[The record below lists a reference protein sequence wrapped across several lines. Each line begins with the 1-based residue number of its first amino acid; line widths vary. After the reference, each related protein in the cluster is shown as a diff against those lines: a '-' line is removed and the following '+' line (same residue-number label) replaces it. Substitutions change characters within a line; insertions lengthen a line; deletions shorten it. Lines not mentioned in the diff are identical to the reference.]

1 MLRVSG
7 QSAHSWPDVRCRGAR
22 RLPWTPW
29 PVLPGVARTLA
40 AAWSRRA
47 GAWRGTGSPRQA
59 EQVGEW
65 WRREAR
71 RHPSSQGRAR
81 SSRALQLCYQRRAD
95 KFLSRLIQKGRL
107 AFFSCA
113 RGSCWMLRVVT
124 FFPPPPVLCPGGRK
138 RVAGYLCTAVC
149 TRWRGEGQG
158 AGNSPEPCLE
168 LKRGT
173 AVASAVESS
182 LRSWFLS

>member
-47 GAWRGTGSPRQA
+47 GAWRGTGSPRRA

-107 AFFSCA
+107 AFFFFFFM
-113 RGSCWMLRVVT
+113 RKGLVLIVT
-124 FFPPPPVLCPGGRK
+124 CCNFFFSSPVLCPGGRK
-138 RVAGYLCTAVC
+138 RVAG
-149 TRWRGEGQG
+149 
-158 AGNSPEPCLE
+158 
-168 LKRGT
+168 
-173 AVASAVESS
+173 
-182 LRSWFLS
+182 

>member
-47 GAWRGTGSPRQA
+47 GAWRCTGSPRRA

-95 KFLSRLIQKGRL
+95 KFLSRLTQKGRL

-124 FFPPPPVLCPGGRK
+124 FFFPPLFYVRVVGSGLLATFAQLCARADVGKVRVLVTPRSPAWSWSEAQQLPPL
-138 RVAGYLCTAVC
+138 
-149 TRWRGEGQG
+149 
-158 AGNSPEPCLE
+158 
-168 LKRGT
+168 
-173 AVASAVESS
+173 
-182 LRSWFLS
+182 